1 MTWDFGSP
9 RKIKNGDNFS
19 ISENENNII
28 IKAGQSAYMSING
41 FSTISNANFVS
52 EILDYTCNKK
62 IFTT

>member
-28 IKAGQSAYMSING
+28 IKAGQSAY
-41 FSTISNANFVS
+41 
-52 EILDYTCNKK
+52 EHKW
-62 IFTT
+62 IFNYI